1 MVNTAMSAK
10 ALRNILVLT
19 LLFSASFSAQ
29 ATQNLPFKIETVTA
43 FDEPWAMAFL
53 PNGHMLV
60 TEKKGRLLVVDDEG
74 EKRAVSGLPDVGYG
88 GQGGM
93 GDIALHPDFAT
104 NGMVYLSYVESA
116 PDGTRGA
123 AVGRGRIDLAG
134 SRPSIAGF
142 EVLWRQYP
150 KMVGY
155 GHYGHRLV
163 FDDEGYLWITSGDRQ
178 KFTPAQD
185 MQSNLG
191 KVLRLNDDGSVP
203 SDNPFVD
210 HFADSPLV
218 DRIGVYGE
226 VWSLGHRNPLG
237 IAQDS
242 QGSLWVIEMGP
253 RHGDELNLIRKGG
266 NYGYPEVSDGDHYD
280 RRPIPDHITRPD
292 FEAPKISWV
301 PAISPSH
308 LSFVEGTQFEAWRGN
323 ALAAGLGA
331 KVIVRIEID
340 GATAR
345 EVERYDMKTRIR
357 SVVEGPQGA
366 LWVLED
372 ERGSSKGRL
381 LKLTPK

>member
-1 MVNTAMSAK
+1 MVNTPMITPTLRCIL
-10 ALRNILVLT
+10 ALK
-19 LLFSASFSAQ
+19 LLFFASIGAQ
-29 ATQNLPFKIETVTA
+29 ATQDLPFKIEAVTA
-43 FDEPWAMAFL
+43 FDEPWAMVFL
-53 PNGHMLV
+53 PDGQMLV
-60 TEKKGRLLVVDDEG
+60 TEKKGQLLVVDNDG
-74 EKRAVSGLPDVGYG
+74 NKRAVNGLPDVGYG

-93 GDIALHPDFAT
+93 GDVALHPDFAT

-123 AVGRGRIDLAG
+123 AVGRGRIDLSG
-134 SRPSIAGF
+134 TRPSIAGF

-150 KMVGY
+150 KVMGY
-155 GHYGHRLV
+155 GHYGHRLM

-210 HFADSPLV
+210 YRADSPLV

-237 IAQDS
+237 IAQGP
-242 QGSLWVIEMGP
+242 QGGLWVIEMGP
-253 RHGDELNLIRKGG
+253 LHGDELNLIHKGE

-280 RRPIPDHITRPD
+280 RRLIPDHSTRPE

-308 LSFVEGTQFEAWRGN
+308 LSFVEGTQFEAWQGN
-323 ALAAGLGA
+323 ALAASLGA
-331 KVIVRIEID
+331 KAIVRIEIE
-340 GATAR
+340 GTAAK
-345 EVERYDMKTRIR
+345 EVERYDMDARIR
-357 SVVEGPQGA
+357 SVIEGPKGA

>member
-1 MVNTAMSAK
+1 
-10 ALRNILVLT
+10 
-19 LLFSASFSAQ
+19 
-29 ATQNLPFKIETVTA
+29 
-43 FDEPWAMAFL
+43 
-53 PNGHMLV
+53 
-60 TEKKGRLLVVDDEG
+60 
-74 EKRAVSGLPDVGYG
+74 
-88 GQGGM
+88 
-93 GDIALHPDFAT
+93 
-104 NGMVYLSYVESA
+104 
-116 PDGTRGA
+116 
-123 AVGRGRIDLAG
+123 
-134 SRPSIAGF
+134 
-142 EVLWRQYP
+142 
-150 KMVGY
+150 
-155 GHYGHRLV
+155 
-163 FDDEGYLWITSGDRQ
+163 
-178 KFTPAQD
+178 
-185 MQSNLG
+185 
-191 KVLRLNDDGSVP
+191 
-203 SDNPFVD
+203 
-210 HFADSPLV
+210 
-218 DRIGVYGE
+218 
-226 VWSLGHRNPLG
+226 
-237 IAQDS
+237 
-242 QGSLWVIEMGP
+242 VIEMGP